1 MSTGTPVMVDRSTLR
16 VLSVAGAQSRLD
28 ELLAAQRPGAGW
40 WVQITRALDDLADA
54 VHSTPGD
61 LIDPDGFTEQLR
73 SDAPHLMGRW
83 LRLAGDRDQ
92 LTATIAAARLQAGN
106 MAGDPDAVGTV
117 SAAIRALLAQ
127 VRRYQE
133 RTTDVLLD
141 AYQRDLGGD

>member
-1 MSTGTPVMVDRSTLR
+1 MTIGPLR
-16 VLSVAGAQSRLD
+16 LPPDSLSRHW
-28 ELLAAQRPGAGW
+28 GW
-40 WVQITRALDDLADA
+40 DPAHGPLCYRTR
-54 VHSTPGD
+54 GD
-61 LIDPDGFTEQLR
+61 LIDPDGFTEQIR
-73 SDAPHLMGRW
+73 ADAPYLMGRW

-92 LTATIAAARLQAGN
+92 LTAAIAAARLQAGN

>member
-1 MSTGTPVMVDRSTLR
+1 MSTGTPVMVDRSTLG
-16 VLSVAGAQSRLD
+16 VLSVASAQSSFD
-28 ELLAAQRPGAGW
+28 ELLAASRPDAGW
-40 WVQITRALDDLADA
+40 WVQITGALDDLADA

-61 LIDPDGFTEQLR
+61 LIDPEGFTEQIR
-73 SDAPHLMGRW
+73 SDAPYLMGRW

-92 LTATIAAARLQAGN
+92 LTAAIAAVRLQTGN

-117 SAAIRALLAQ
+117 SAAIRALLTQ

>member
-1 MSTGTPVMVDRSTLR
+1 MSTATPMMAERSTLQ

-28 ELLAAQRPGAGW
+28 ELLADQRPGAGW
-40 WVQITRALDDLADA
+40 WVQTTRALDDLADA

-73 SDAPHLMGRW
+73 ADAPYLMGRW
-83 LRLAGDRDQ
+83 LRLAGDHDH
-92 LTATIAAARLQAGN
+92 LTEAIAAVRLQAGCA
-106 MAGDPDAVGTV
+106 AGDPDAIGTM
-117 SAAIRALLAQ
+117 SAAIRTLQAQ

>member
-1 MSTGTPVMVDRSTLR
+1 M
-16 VLSVAGAQSRLD
+16 
-28 ELLAAQRPGAGW
+28 
-40 WVQITRALDDLADA
+40 QITRALDDLADA

-83 LRLAGDRDQ
+83 QRLSGDRDH
-92 LTATIAAARLQAGN
+92 LTAAITAVRLQAGWA
-106 MAGDPDAVGTV
+106 AGDPDAVGTV
-117 SAAIRALLAQ
+117 SAAIRDLLTQ